1 MSDASV
7 LVEGFV
13 REVKLEIE
21 SEGNGELSVERRR
34 KAGRKQGLRWAFM

>member
-1 MSDASV
+1 MSDATM

-21 SEGNGELSVERRR
+21 DEGKGELSAERRR
-34 KAGRKQGLRWAFM
+34 KAGCKQGLRWAFM